1 MNEINLQDEVLE
13 HKSELIDLVRK
24 LVSYPTTA
32 PNGRNT
38 KKLQQWIADYLEK
51 IDFTTNTWELYPGDN
66 ELVGVHEGDSAYQ
79 SLILNGHIDVAQ
91 INEGEAW
98 LQDPFQVLVKDG
110 KLIGRGVADMKGAMA
125 AFMLALKILH
135 ESKVKLPGKI
145 IFESVTGEEVGET
158 GTLSTL
164 EKGYTADF
172 ALNGDGNNLELQGQ
186 GGVITG
192 WITIKSPQ
200 SFHDGMRR
208 KLIHA
213 GGQTKGA
220 SAIEKMAKIITA
232 LGELERDW
240 AVEKVYPGFPLGT
253 STINPAVIEG
263 GRNPA
268 FIADECRLWITIHF
282 YPNESY
288 ASVTREVEDY
298 ITRVADAD
306 VWMRDHHP
314 TFEWGGKSMI
324 EDQGEVFP
332 SLEIDVKSQ
341 PMILLKDVVENVTK
355 NPAVLSYNP
364 SVTDGGWFS
373 EYQIPA
379 VIYGPGNLNSAHS
392 VNESIKID
400 DLVKYTQTIIEFIVK
415 WSNTR
420 K

>member
-1 MNEINLQDEVLE
+1 MDLKQQVSENQQ
-13 HKSELIDLVRK
+13 ELIDLVTK

-32 PNGRNT
+32 PDGRNT
-38 KKLQQWIADYLEK
+38 HELQNWIADYLTK
-51 IDFTTNTWELYPGDN
+51 IGFDTDIWELYPGDD
-66 ELVGVHEGDSAYQ
+66 ELVGIHEGNPNYQ

-91 INEGEAW
+91 LNEGENW
-98 LQDPFQVLVKDG
+98 KQDPFQVLIENG
-110 KLIGRGVADMKGAMA
+110 KLIGRGVSDMKGAMA
-125 AFMLALKILH
+125 AFLLALKIIH
-135 ESKVKLPGKI
+135 DNKIELPGKVL
-145 IFESVTGEEVGET
+145 FESVTGEEVGET

-172 ALNGDGNNLELQGQ
+172 ALNADGNNLELQGQ

-220 SAIEKMAKIITA
+220 STIEKMAKIITA

-240 AVEKVYPGFPLGT
+240 AVEKTYPGFPLGT

-268 FIADECRLWITIHF
+268 FIADECRLWITVYF

-288 ASVTREVEDY
+288 ESVMREIEDY
-298 ITRVADAD
+298 VTRVADAD
-306 VWMRDHHP
+306 VWMQDHHP

-324 EDQGEVFP
+324 EDKGEVFP
-332 SLEIDVKSQ
+332 SLEIDPDSK
-341 PMILLKDVVENVTK
+341 PMRLLENVVADVTRK
-355 NPAVLSYNP
+355 PAKISYNP

-373 EYQIPA
+373 EYDIPA
-379 VIYGPGNLNSAHS
+379 VIFGPGSLGSAHS

-400 DLVKYTQTIIEFIVK
+400 DLVKYTQAVLEFIVK
-415 WSNTR
+415 WSNT
-420 K
+420 KK